1 MRNFAR
7 FWRGFACFLVGLLAV
22 VGLAS
27 IPVNASSGTAEV
39 PHFNLGHHHHP
50 ISTQNKEA
58 QRYFDQ
64 GLNLTYGF
72 NHAEAV
78 RAFQEAARL
87 DRDCAICYWGVA
99 YALGPN
105 INAAMSPE
113 AVPQAWQALQRAI
126 ALSPKASQSER
137 SYIDAL
143 AKRYAPDVTAARS
156 PLDLAFADAM
166 RAVVKRYPKDLD
178 AATLLAEALMDTTPW
193 SYWTPA
199 GKPKPVTEELV
210 SVLESVL
217 QQAPN
222 HPGAIH
228 LYIHAVEAS
237 PHPERAEA
245 AADRL
250 RQLVPDS
257 GHLLHMPAHIYLR
270 IGRYHDSS
278 LANERAIAADE
289 SYARVGSPGLYLNI
303 YYPHNIH
310 FLAYSAAMEGRKTT
324 ALAAA
329 RKLAAGIPL
338 EQARAIPMLQWLKAT
353 PLFTLSRFGQW
364 DAILQEPQPSSDL
377 IYDTAIWHYARGLAF
392 AAKDNLPQA
401 LAESEAVHQLAQ
413 SEAIAALE
421 VPLLYASSQLSLADK
436 VLGAEVARVQGDR
449 AHRIRQLQSA
459 VDSQAAL
466 PYMEPPYWYLPVG
479 EYLGDAWL
487 DSNMPAE
494 AERAYRRDLEQ
505 HPNSGWSLFG
515 LLESLRSQGKATEAE
530 AIQTRFQDAWKHA
543 DVTLTAS
550 RF

>member
-1 MRNFAR
+1 MRNFAQL
-7 FWRGFACFLVGLLAV
+7 WRGLACFLVGLLLG

-39 PHFNLGHHHHP
+39 PRFDLGRHHHP

-78 RAFQEAARL
+78 RAFQAAANL
-87 DRDCAICYWGVA
+87 DRNCAICYWGVA

-105 INAAMSPE
+105 INAAMSSE
-113 AVPQAWQALQRAI
+113 AVPQTWQALQRAI
-126 ALSPKASQSER
+126 ALSPKASQSEQA
-137 SYIDAL
+137 YIDAL
-143 AKRYAPDVTAARS
+143 AKRYVPDATADRS
-156 PLDLAFADAM
+156 QLDLAFADAM
-166 RAVVKRYPKDLD
+166 RTVVNRYPNDLD
-178 AATLLAEALMDTTPW
+178 AATLFAEALMDTTPW
-193 SYWTPA
+193 SYWTPE

-210 SVLESVL
+210 TMLESVL
-217 QQAPN
+217 QRAPN

-237 PHPERAEA
+237 PQPERAEA

-250 RQLVPDS
+250 AQLVPDS
-257 GHLLHMPAHIYLR
+257 GYLLHMPAHIYLR

-289 SYARVGSPGLYLNI
+289 SYAKVGSPGLYLTI

-338 EQARAIPMLQWLKAT
+338 EQARSIPMLQWLKAT

-364 DAILQEPQPSSDL
+364 DTILQEPQPSSDL
-377 IYDTAIWHYARGLAF
+377 PYDTAIWHYARGLAF
-392 AAKDNLPQA
+392 AARDDLPQA
-401 LAESEAVHQLAQ
+401 LAESETVHQLAQ

-421 VPLLYASSQLSLADK
+421 VNLLYAASQLRLADK
-436 VLGAEVARVQGDR
+436 VLDAEVARLQGDR
-449 AHRIRQLQSA
+449 DRRIRQLQAA
-459 VDSQAAL
+459 VDLQATL
-466 PYMEPPYWYLPVG
+466 PYMEPPYWYLPVR

-487 DSNMPAE
+487 DSDNPEA

-505 HPNSGWSLFG
+505 HPHSGWSLFG
-515 LLESLRSQGKATEAE
+515 LLQSLRSQGKATAAE